1 MDDATEAIV
10 LANHYTS
17 VQPVVNAIAWL
28 EHRAVAR
35 KGAVSAD
42 KAELLAEVTWWVWIQ
57 ARHLAGVLLAFDQC

>member
-42 KAELLAEVTWWVWIQ
+42 KAELLAEVTWWVWI
-57 ARHLAGVLLAFDQC
+57 